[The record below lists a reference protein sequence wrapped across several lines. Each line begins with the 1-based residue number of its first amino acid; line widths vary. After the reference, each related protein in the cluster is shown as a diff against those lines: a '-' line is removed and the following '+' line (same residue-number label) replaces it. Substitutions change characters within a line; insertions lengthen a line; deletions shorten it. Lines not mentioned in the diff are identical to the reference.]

1 MQDSFSNRVDLIYN
15 NVKNFIFSRVF
26 SRSDAEDILHET
38 MLILTSKKNEIDF
51 SKNFDAL
58 CFTIARY
65 QILKFI
71 TNKKRNKEDC
81 YSSDCYDNPLESKNF
96 TAENHCPNSILCSK
110 ELQSDQSLAI
120 SKVRA
125 TYMTD
130 REKQF
135 FDYKSKGFSKECIT
149 NLMSLSK
156 PNHYNTWNRRV
167 IQRLKK
173 HACEFLKY

>member
-1 MQDSFSNRVDLIYN
+1 MQDSFSNRIVLVYDNI
-15 NVKNFIFSRVF
+15 KNFIFSRVF

-38 MLILTSKKNEIDF
+38 MLILTSKKDEIDF

-81 YSSDCYDNPLESKNF
+81 YSADCRDNPLESNNF
-96 TAENHCPNSILCSK
+96 TSENYCPNSILCFK
-110 ELQSDQSLAI
+110 ELRSDQSLAI
-120 SKVRA
+120 SKVRS

-135 FDYKSKGFSKECIT
+135 FDYKTKGFSKEHIT
-149 NLMSLSK
+149 SLMSLSQ
-156 PNHYNTWNRRV
+156 PNHYHTWNRRV

>member
-1 MQDSFSNRVDLIYN
+1 MQDLFSNRISLIYDN
-15 NVKNFIFSRVF
+15 LKKFIFSRVF
-26 SRSDAEDILHET
+26 SRSDAEDVLHET
-38 MLILTSKKNEIDF
+38 MLILTSKKDEVDF
-51 SKNFDAL
+51 SKNFDAF

-81 YSSDCYDNPLESKNF
+81 YLTDCHNNPLESKNF
-96 TAENHCPNSILCSK
+96 TSENHCPNSILCSK
-110 ELQSDQSLAI
+110 ELRSDQNLAI
-120 SKVRA
+120 RKVRA

-135 FDYKSKGFSKECIT
+135 FDYQNSGFSKEDISK
-149 NLMSLSK
+149 LMRLSRS
-156 PNHYNTWNRRV
+156 NHYHTWNRRV

-173 HACEFLKY
+173 HACEFFKY